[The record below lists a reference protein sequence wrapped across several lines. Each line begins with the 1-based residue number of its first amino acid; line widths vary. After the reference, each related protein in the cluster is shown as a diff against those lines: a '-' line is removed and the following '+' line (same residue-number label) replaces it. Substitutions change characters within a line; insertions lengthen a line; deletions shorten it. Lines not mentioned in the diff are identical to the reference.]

1 MQLQLFSMENDKR
14 VEKMRYH
21 IRSEFIN
28 NRFWYPTAK
37 QIVEIGDEF
46 RVQGSKPLQVFEEEM
61 INYVDQLILDHSNE
75 WGVDG
80 EFENDDSDVI
90 KFYTNKLKNAK
101 KRI

>member
-1 MQLQLFSMENDKR
+1 
-14 VEKMRYH
+14 
-21 IRSEFIN
+21 
-28 NRFWYPTAK
+28 
-37 QIVEIGDEF
+37 
-46 RVQGSKPLQVFEEEM
+46 M